1 MQFAELTLPECVH
14 KGITEA
20 GFTECT
26 PIQALSLPITLAGR
40 DVAGQGQ
47 TGTGKTAAFLITL
60 FNRLIANAT
69 DSTHPRALILAPT
82 RELVVQIENDARLL
96 GMHCGFTVQAVYGG
110 IDYN

>member
-47 TGTGKTAAFLITL
+47 TG
-60 FNRLIANAT
+60 
-69 DSTHPRALILAPT
+69 PRHRGQQRP
-82 RELVVQIENDARLL
+82 RHSQ
-96 GMHCGFTVQAVYGG
+96 
-110 IDYN
+110 

>member
-60 FNRLIANAT
+60 FNRLLKMHARK
-69 DSTHPRALILAPT
+69 RAVLPETCRDICFSNFYHNT
-82 RELVVQIENDARLL
+82 
-96 GMHCGFTVQAVYGG
+96 
-110 IDYN
+110 